1 MCALYSCLQQRSNVC
16 LVLLFPTEVLPVA
29 CTLVSNRG
37 LTCGLYC
44 CFQQR
49 SYLWLVLLFA
59 TEVLPVVCT
68 LVCNRGLM
76 SIQCLKKMEELSNC
90 KIYELFD
97 FVCGVSTGA
106 LIVAMVCL
114 YRLPLDECQR
124 LYVDFSRQMF
134 SRSRVIGTGGLVWN
148 HSFYDSS
155 QWEEILK

>member
-1 MCALYSCLQQRSNVC
+1 
-16 LVLLFPTEVLPVA
+16 
-29 CTLVSNRG
+29 
-37 LTCGLYC
+37 
-44 CFQQR
+44 
-49 SYLWLVLLFA
+49 
-59 TEVLPVVCT
+59 
-68 LVCNRGLM
+68 M

-90 KIYELFD
+90 RIYEMFD

-114 YRLPLDECQR
+114 YRLPLDECHR
-124 LYVDFSRQMF
+124 LYMDFSRQMF